1 MERTST
7 VLLGTNGTQPFRD
20 DQSSGCVDSYAN

>member
-7 VLLGTNGTQPFRD
+7 VLLGTDSTQPFRA
-20 DQSSGCVDSYAN
+20 DQSSGRVDSYAN